1 MGTGGYIILPG
12 TPLTKQQQEVC
23 HSAHLY
29 FCTHKEVMR
38 AMDTKTVQRIK
49 FMAYA
54 IKSLISIATYIVFVA
69 MDNNPLAGVLF
80 IAPIFEE
87 FLEDMVLNRDELKN
101 DGKLIVIN
109 WIVFAILMISLV
121 LFTLTAIGVL
131 GKIATVVAAAMLA
144 ITPAK
149 YVFYMVFYYKE

>member
-1 MGTGGYIILPG
+1 
-12 TPLTKQQQEVC
+12 
-23 HSAHLY
+23 
-29 FCTHKEVMR
+29 
-38 AMDTKTVQRIK
+38 MDTKTVQRIK